1 MSTRELLPVASG
13 RETARLLGRLLGH
26 QRGAMVA
33 ATVAFAIAGL
43 AAMVPPW
50 VLGLIVDEADSG
62 GSAAAVVRLCLLI
75 AAAAVVGAVASALS
89 LSFLAR
95 AAEPALARLREDV
108 LSRTLGLDT
117 ARLERAGVGDLLS
130 RVGDDVRTIATA
142 TKEVVPLVITSGVAV
157 VFTTVGL
164 FALDWRLGIAGLAAA
179 PSYALG
185 LRWYLPRSGPL
196 YREER
201 VAQGERAQ
209 ALVSGLQ
216 GAASVRAFALERD
229 HLAAVDDRSTRTMG
243 IAIRVFNMLC
253 RFGARGNRS
262 ELVGLA
268 AVLGTG
274 FFLVRADETTVGAVT
289 AAALYFH
296 RLFNPIGAL
305 MYLFDEVQSTGASL
319 ARLAGV
325 VSIPAPPPEPGD
337 AVSSRPALEVSGLS
351 HSYVE
356 GLPVLHDV
364 SLRVE
369 PGERVAVVG
378 ATGAGKTTLGAI
390 VAGVLRPTAGTL
402 RLGGAAYDD
411 LDERSVRRSVVLV
424 SQDVHVFSGTVRDA
438 VTLARP
444 EADDDA
450 VRTALTRTL
459 AWEWVAALPDG
470 LDTLIGDDG
479 HPLSSAQAQQLAL
492 ARVVLR
498 DPPVVVLDEATA
510 EAGSAGARVLEEAA
524 EAATAG
530 RCALVVA
537 HRLTQ
542 SQRADRVVV
551 MAEGRIVEQGTHDD
565 LVAAGGRYA
574 ELWDAWHAR

>member
-33 ATVAFAIAGL
+33 ASVAFAVAGL

-75 AAAAVVGAVASALS
+75 AAAAVVGALASALS

-337 AVSSRPALEVSGLS
+337 AVASRPALEVSGLS

-424 SQDVHVFSGTVRDA
+424 SQDVHVFSGTVREA

-450 VRTALTRTL
+450 VRAALTRTL
-459 AWEWVAALPDG
+459 AREWVAALPDG

-479 HPLSSAQAQQLAL
+479 HPLTSAQAQQLAL

-530 RCALVVA
+530 RSALVVA